1 MTNGNDGSNGH
12 MARNGVNG
20 ASFDTLIE
28 HPGLISYLTSLG
40 LDNAE
45 LTELSH
51 LLRTGK
57 DEELVRVIRG
67 MGAKVPVRDLEQW
80 DVDTGHRT
88 IKLYMVEEQQILRE
102 VYQSFF
108 STHPVIKLMKAS
120 GDTSEDALKKAM
132 VQLKPDVT
140 MLGVRTLGIRAVDSL
155 EAIREAS
162 AEVGLVLTF
171 AAYDAPGIKALREFS
186 MDSPAGCAYLLKH
199 TIDSVDQLAQVIYSV
214 VQGRII
220 VDPSVM
226 DALISTGDSYG
237 VPLSRLSPEDTEMLG
252 RPEGIGAH
260 RPVDTPAPQ
269 DRDAIQTCFDD
280 VYAEL
285 KGIGDA
291 LDPAVRAALIC
302 LAAASILAQ
311 VKPND
316 E

>member
-1 MTNGNDGSNGH
+1 MTNCNDASNGH

-20 ASFDTLIE
+20 VSFDALIE
-28 HPGLISYLTSLG
+28 HPGLISFLTTLG
-40 LDNAE
+40 LDNAQ

-57 DEELVRVIRG
+57 EEEMVRAIRG

-80 DVDTGHRT
+80 DSATGRQT

-102 VYQSFF
+102 AYQSFF
-108 STHPVIKLMKAS
+108 NTHPVIKLIKAS
-120 GDTSEDALKKAM
+120 GDTSEDSLKNAIM
-132 VQLKPDVT
+132 ALKPDVT

-155 EAIREAS
+155 EAIREVS

-171 AAYDAPGIKALREFS
+171 AAYDAPGIRALRKFS

-199 TIDSVDQLAQVIYSV
+199 TIDSADQLVQVIYSV

-237 VPLSRLSPEDTEMLG
+237 DPLSRLSAKDTEMLG
-252 RPEGIGAH
+252 RLMEAH

-269 DRDAIQTCFDD
+269 DRDAIQTCFNDI
-280 VYAEL
+280 YAEL
-285 KGIGDA
+285 KGIGDT

-302 LAAASILAQ
+302 LAAASVLTKVQ
-311 VKPND
+311 PQD